1 MSSYCQIAQ
10 NDPLHGPYHDKEYG
24 FPITDDSV
32 LFERLCLEIFQAGLS
47 WSTILKK
54 RQNFFEAFQ
63 GFDPGVVAKFG
74 GGDMDRLMQ
83 DAGIIRNRL
92 KIEATIKNARTI
104 LDLAKTHGS
113 FSNWL
118 LTNHPLSKDEWV
130 KLFKKTF
137 FFTGPEI
144 VGEFLMSLGYLP
156 GAHASNCPVYKEI
169 IVLMPPWKRASKTA

>member
-1 MSSYCQIAQ
+1 
-10 NDPLHGPYHDKEYG
+10 
-24 FPITDDSV
+24 
-32 LFERLCLEIFQAGLS
+32 
-47 WSTILKK
+47 
-54 RQNFFEAFQ
+54 
-63 GFDPGVVAKFG
+63 
-74 GGDMDRLMQ
+74 MDRLMQ